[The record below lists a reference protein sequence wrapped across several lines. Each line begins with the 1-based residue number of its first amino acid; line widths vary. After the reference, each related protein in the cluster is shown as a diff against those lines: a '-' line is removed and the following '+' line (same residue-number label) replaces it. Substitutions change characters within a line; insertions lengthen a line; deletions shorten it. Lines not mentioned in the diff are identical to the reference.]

1 MLTTTKTSANK
12 RDSNANHALWVG
24 VGGVVFGLL
33 AGVLVGAQPLFFGLG
48 LGAVAALV
56 YFLVDF
62 ERAVLGLL
70 IVRSSLDNF
79 SLQQIPAAYSIGL
92 DTLTLLYVAILLLT
106 SRTIETDK
114 FWWFFAGWVMLQGM
128 WILLML
134 FGGLGLNA
142 SFIGDSLREWTRL
155 FSWLMVY
162 LLVMQLRGR
171 VPPEK
176 VISAL
181 FFALLIP
188 LTVAFIQTVAP
199 SILPPLLSARAP
211 EVVIQEV
218 RGISASIDQGPR
230 IRGTLGHSNGLAT
243 YLLLFM
249 SLTWWK
255 LSRAKKQKRW
265 LWGLLLGILAFFFV
279 STKAL
284 FSLMMLAVF
293 VFILV
298 AFRASLVSLFGGI
311 CLFGLVLALFLST
324 EFGQGRISSIAN
336 TPLLNPNLEISR
348 AILLSKRDYNSF
360 NWRIA
365 QWSYLLGAWQNYPY
379 LGYGL
384 GTSMRISTNR
394 LMPHNDYVRALVEGG
409 VAGFITII
417 VFFGQQIARLVQLR
431 RWLPVWSAQRALCT
445 VLLALLLSIPVGMI
459 TENIWSH
466 TTFFVYWWT
475 LFAIAG
481 WNWNEK
487 PMDESESTPEFR
499 QQPVRRKIKISRD
512 AYL

>member
-1 MLTTTKTSANK
+1 MLTVTPKK
-12 RDSNANHALWVG
+12 NANNALWVG
-24 VGGVVFGLL
+24 IGGVFFGLL
-33 AGVLVGAQPLFFGLG
+33 AGVLVGAQPLYLGLG
-48 LGAVAALV
+48 LGAISALV
-56 YFLVDF
+56 YFFTDF
-62 ERAVLGLL
+62 DRAVLVLL
-70 IVRSSLDNF
+70 IVRSALDNF
-79 SLQQIPAAYSIGL
+79 SLQQIPAAYAVGL
-92 DTLTLLYVAILLLT
+92 DVLTLLYVGLLLLT
-106 SRTIETDK
+106 NKTVKTDR
-114 FWWFFAGWVMLQGM
+114 FWWFFAGWIGLQGV
-128 WILLML
+128 WLILMPL
-134 FGGLGLNA
+134 GGLGLDG

-171 VPPEK
+171 VPPER
-176 VISAL
+176 VISIL

-188 LTVAFIQTVAP
+188 LTVAFVQTVAP
-199 SILPPLLSARAP
+199 SILPPLLSARPP

-218 RGISASIDQGPR
+218 KGISASVDQGPR

-249 SLTWWK
+249 GLTWWK
-255 LSRAKKQKRW
+255 LSRAKKRW
-265 LWGLLLGILAFFFV
+265 PWLLLLAVLAFFFV

-293 VFILV
+293 VFVLV
-298 AFRASLVSLFGGI
+298 AFRASFVNLLGGALLFSLV
-311 CLFGLVLALFLST
+311 VALFLST

-336 TPLLNPNLEISR
+336 TPLLNPDLEISR

-365 QWSYLLGAWQNYPY
+365 QWTYLLGAWQNYPY

-384 GTSMRISTNR
+384 GTSIRVSTNR
-394 LMPHNDYVRALVEGG
+394 LMPHNDYVRSLVEGG
-409 VAGFITII
+409 VVGSLAFI
-417 VFFGQQIARLVQLR
+417 FFFSKQIAHLVQLR
-431 RWLPVWSAQRALCT
+431 RWLPEWSAQRGLCT
-445 VLLALLLSIPVGMI
+445 VLLALLLSIPVGML

-481 WNWNEK
+481 WDWNEK
-487 PMDESESTPEFR
+487 PIESTPEFR
-499 QQPVRRKIKISRD
+499 EQPVQRKLKASRD

>member
-1 MLTTTKTSANK
+1 MLTTITKTSTK
-12 RDSNANHALWVG
+12 KKDSNANHALWVG
-24 VGGVVFGLL
+24 IGGVVFGLL
-33 AGVLVGAQPLFFGLG
+33 AGVLVGAQPLFLGLG
-48 LGAVAALV
+48 LGAMAALI
-56 YFLVDF
+56 YFFVDF

-70 IVRSSLDNF
+70 IVRSALDNF

-92 DTLTLLYVAILLLT
+92 DTLTLLYVAILLLN

-114 FWWFFAGWVMLQGM
+114 FWWFFAGWVGLQGV

-134 FGGLGLNA
+134 MGGLGLDA
-142 SFIGDSLREWTRL
+142 SFVGDSLREWTRL
-155 FSWLMVY
+155 FSWLIVY

-188 LTVAFIQTVAP
+188 LTVASLQTVAP
-199 SILPPLLSARAP
+199 SILPPLLSEKAP
-211 EVVIQEV
+211 ELITQNVK
-218 RGISASIDQGPR
+218 GINAAIEEGSR

-255 LSRAKKQKRW
+255 LSRAKRRW
-265 LWGLLLGILAFFFV
+265 PWALLLALLAFFFV

-293 VFILV
+293 VFVLV
-298 AFRASLVSLFGGI
+298 AFRASFASLFAGF
-311 CLFGLVLALFLST
+311 CLFGLVLTLFLST

-336 TPLLNPNLEISR
+336 TPILNPDLEVSR

-360 NWRIA
+360 NWRIG

-384 GTSMRISTNR
+384 GTSTRISPNR

-409 VAGFITII
+409 IAGFIAIV
-417 VFFGQQIARLVQLR
+417 VFFGKQIARLVQLR
-431 RWLPVWSAQRALCT
+431 RWLPDWSAQRALCT
-445 VLLALLLSIPVGMI
+445 ILLALLLSIPVGMI

-475 LFAIAG
+475 LFAVAG

-487 PMDESESTPEFR
+487 PMDESTPEFR
-499 QQPVRRKIKISRD
+499 GQPVRREIKISRD

>member
-1 MLTTTKTSANK
+1 MLTLTPKKN
-12 RDSNANHALWVG
+12 SNNALWVG
-24 VGGVVFGLL
+24 IGGVLFGIL
-33 AGVLVGAQPLFFGLG
+33 AGVAVGAQPLYLGLG
-48 LGAVAALV
+48 LGAISALI
-56 YFLVDF
+56 YFFTDF
-62 ERAVLGLL
+62 ERAVLVLL
-70 IVRSSLDNF
+70 IVRSALDNF
-79 SLQQIPAAYSIGL
+79 SVQQIPAVYAVGL
-92 DTLTLLYVAILLLT
+92 DALTLLYVVILLLT
-106 SRTIETDK
+106 NKTVKTDR
-114 FWWFFAGWVMLQGM
+114 FWWFFAGWVALQGV
-128 WILLML
+128 WLVLMPL
-134 FGGLGLNA
+134 GGLGLDA

-176 VISAL
+176 VISIL

-188 LTVAFIQTVAP
+188 LTIAFLQTVAP
-199 SILPPLLSARAP
+199 SILPALLSARP
-211 EVVIQEV
+211 PDFVIQEV
-218 RGISASIDQGPR
+218 KGISASMDQGPR
-230 IRGTLGHSNGLAT
+230 IRGTLGHANGLAT

-255 LSRAKKQKRW
+255 LSRAKKRW
-265 LWGLLLGILAFFFV
+265 PWLLLMGLLAFFFV
-279 STKAL
+279 SAKAL

-293 VFILV
+293 VFVLI
-298 AFRASLVSLFGGI
+298 AFRASLVNLIGGVFLFSLVI
-311 CLFGLVLALFLST
+311 VLFLST

-336 TPLLNPNLEISR
+336 TPILNPDIEISR

-360 NWRIA
+360 NWRIS

-384 GTSMRISTNR
+384 GTSIRVSTNR

-409 VAGFITII
+409 AVGFIAFLF
-417 VFFGQQIARLVQLR
+417 FFGRQIVHLVQLR
-431 RWLPVWSAQRALCT
+431 RWLPEWSAQRALCT

-487 PMDESESTPEFR
+487 PPESTAEFR
-499 QQPVRRKIKISRD
+499 EQPIRRKLETSRD

>member
-1 MLTTTKTSANK
+1 MLTKIAKTSE
-12 RDSNANHALWVG
+12 RDKSSNNALWVG
-24 VGGVVFGLL
+24 IGGVVFGLL

-48 LGAVAALV
+48 LGAIAALV
-56 YFLVDF
+56 YFFVDF

-79 SLQQIPAAYSIGL
+79 SLQQIPAAYSLGL
-92 DTLTLLYVAILLLT
+92 DTLTLLYIAILLLN

-114 FWWFFAGWVMLQGM
+114 FWWFFAGWVGLQGM
-128 WILLML
+128 WLLLMS
-134 FGGLGLNA
+134 FGGLGLDA
-142 SFIGDSLREWTRL
+142 SYIGDSLREWTRL

-176 VISAL
+176 IISAL

-188 LTVAFIQTVAP
+188 LTIAFLQTVAP

-218 RGISASIDQGPR
+218 KGISASIDQGPR

-255 LSRAKKQKRW
+255 LSRSKKRW
-265 LWGLLLGILAFFFV
+265 PWVLLMGILAFFFV

-293 VFILV
+293 VFVLV
-298 AFRASLVSLFGGI
+298 AFRASFVSIIGGVGLFA
-311 CLFGLVLALFLST
+311 LVLALFLST

-336 TPLLNPNLEISR
+336 TPLLNPNIEISR

-365 QWSYLLGAWQNYPY
+365 QWSYLLGAWQNHPY

-409 VAGFITII
+409 IVGFVTII
-417 VFFGQQIARLVQLR
+417 FFFGKQIARLVQLR
-431 RWLPVWSAQRALCT
+431 RWLPLWSSQRALCT
-445 VLLALLLSIPVGMI
+445 ILLALLLSIPVGMI

-487 PMDESESTPEFR
+487 PPESTPEFR
-499 QQPVRRKIKISRD
+499 EQPVRRTLKISKD

>member
-1 MLTTTKTSANK
+1 MLTLTNK
-12 RDSNANHALWVG
+12 KHSNNALWVG
-24 VGGVVFGLL
+24 IGGVLFGLF
-33 AGVLVGAQPLFFGLG
+33 AGVMVGAQPLYLGLG
-48 LGAVAALV
+48 LGAISALV
-56 YFLVDF
+56 YFFTDF
-62 ERAVLGLL
+62 DRAVLVLL
-70 IVRSSLDNF
+70 IIRSALDNF
-79 SLQQIPAAYSIGL
+79 STQQIPAVYAVGMDI
-92 DTLTLLYVAILLLT
+92 LTLLYVVVLLLT
-106 SRTIETDK
+106 SRTLKTDR
-114 FWWFFAGWVMLQGM
+114 FWWFFAGWVALQGI
-128 WILLML
+128 WLVLMPL
-134 FGGLGLNA
+134 GGLGLDA
-142 SFIGDSLREWTRL
+142 SFIGDSLREWTRI

-176 VISAL
+176 VISVL

-199 SILPPLLSARAP
+199 SILPPLLSARP
-211 EVVIQEV
+211 PDLVIQEV
-218 RGISASIDQGPR
+218 KGISASIDQGPR

-255 LSRAKKQKRW
+255 LSRAKKRW
-265 LWGLLLGILAFFFV
+265 PWLLLMGILAFFFV
-279 STKAL
+279 SAKAL

-293 VFILV
+293 VFVLI
-298 AFRASLVSLFGGI
+298 AFRASLVNLIGGVFLFSL
-311 CLFGLVLALFLST
+311 VVVLFLST

-336 TPLLNPNLEISR
+336 TPLLNPNIEISR

-384 GTSMRISTNR
+384 GTSIRVSTNR
-394 LMPHNDYVRALVEGG
+394 LMPHNDYIRALVEGG
-409 VAGFITII
+409 GVGFLTFLF
-417 VFFGQQIARLVQLR
+417 FFGRQIIHLVQLR
-431 RWLPVWSAQRALCT
+431 RWLPEWSAQRGLCT
-445 VLLALLLSIPVGMI
+445 ILLALLLSIPVGMI

-487 PMDESESTPEFR
+487 PIESTPEFR
-499 QQPVRRKIKISRD
+499 EQPVQRKLETSRD